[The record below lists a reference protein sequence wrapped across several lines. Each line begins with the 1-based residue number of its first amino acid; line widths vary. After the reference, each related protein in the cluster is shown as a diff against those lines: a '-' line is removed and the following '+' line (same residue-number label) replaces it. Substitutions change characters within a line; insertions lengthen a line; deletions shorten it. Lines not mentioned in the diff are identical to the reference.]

1 MRTDAAA
8 AVSTCGVTISH
19 DQPRPSR
26 TVTTR
31 RPTTPTN
38 QRGGLH
44 TKPLPTPASVE
55 HTSAAAESVLYHHS
69 LLRSPDAFEMARVHT
84 TNIDSHVLATP
95 ASIFQSFLSP
105 HSLHDTMGPVIPDGA
120 EEQCGSSSL
129 DADIDTQLHQ
139 LQLRL
144 AATRDMLRA
153 SAQPQVVAQD
163 ARRRAAKGQQGGSGG
178 LMRYSVSSDIKKKVA
193 ASNAADANGF
203 VESTSNWAPPK
214 LEMKFPWDD
223 EKTAADRQPSAD
235 AEPAVRGASTVAAA
249 PSQRLQG
256 AYHRYFGAQ
265 QGGIAASVRTSDA
278 GSELPRSATMAAT
291 GRGGGREAKRPPSA
305 GSAGM
310 VLFNPQ
316 HYAQSILRRQQ
327 QRLGSTKT
335 DREEDIYDSTRGSHS
350 IHAATPLAKSKKL
363 RTMTLLSPPRDEDQ
377 RHQSDE
383 DEKCFD
389 DDDYDFI
396 LQPALNRSGLTASH
410 LTAAPADT
418 AFYRQHERDLVSTPR
433 GAQARTPQLRTSPVH
448 GQQKHAVVLEA
459 PHHDMT
465 NTQVLA
471 NHYGSVA
478 ESWSASVASVLE
490 SINFANSAHP
500 VMVPTTFLSGWSSS
514 GGGAGPSSSHHRS
527 ASVRDEGEYVM
538 ARDVMTMLRH

>member
-8 AVSTCGVTISH
+8 VSAAGVTISH

-26 TVTTR
+26 TATTR

-38 QRGGLH
+38 LRGGLH
-44 TKPLPTPASVE
+44 TKPSPTPVSVD
-55 HTSAAAESVLYHHS
+55 HTSAAAAESVSYHHS

-84 TNIDSHVLATP
+84 TNIDAHVLATP
-95 ASIFQSFLSP
+95 ASIFQSFLYP
-105 HSLHDTMGPVIPDGA
+105 PSLHDSMGPVIPDGA

-129 DADIDTQLHQ
+129 DTDIDTQLHQ

-163 ARRRAAKGQQGGSGG
+163 ARRKAAKGQQGGSGG

-193 ASNAADANGF
+193 ASNAADADGF
-203 VESTSNWAPPK
+203 VESTSHWAPPK

-223 EKTAADRQPSAD
+223 ETAADRQPSAD
-235 AEPAVRGASTVAAA
+235 AESVVRGASTAAAA

-256 AYHRYFGAQ
+256 AYHRYFGSQ
-265 QGGIAASVRTSDA
+265 QRGIVASVRTSDV
-278 GSELPRSATMAAT
+278 GSGHPRSATTAST
-291 GRGGGREAKRPPSA
+291 GRGGREAKRPPSA
-305 GSAGM
+305 VSDSM
-310 VLFNPQ
+310 LFNPQ

-335 DREEDIYDSTRGSHS
+335 EIEEDFINDSTRDSHS
-350 IHAATPLAKSKKL
+350 FHAATTLASSKK
-363 RTMTLLSPPRDEDQ
+363 RRAMTLLSPPRDEDQ

-389 DDDYDFI
+389 DDDCDFI
-396 LQPALNRSGLTASH
+396 LQPALDRSGLTAASH
-410 LTAAPADT
+410 QTVAPADT
-418 AFYRQHERDLVSTPR
+418 ALYRQHDRDLVSTPR
-433 GAQARTPQLRTSPVH
+433 GAQPRTPQLRTSPVH
-448 GQQKHAVVLEA
+448 GQQKHATALEA
-459 PHHDMT
+459 PHRDVT
-465 NTQVLA
+465 NTQVVA
-471 NHYGSVA
+471 NYH
-478 ESWSASVASVLE
+478 ESWSTSVASVLE
-490 SINFANSAHP
+490 SINFANSSHP

-514 GGGAGPSSSHHRS
+514 GGSAGPSSFHHRS

-538 ARDVMTMLRH
+538 ARDVMTMLRY